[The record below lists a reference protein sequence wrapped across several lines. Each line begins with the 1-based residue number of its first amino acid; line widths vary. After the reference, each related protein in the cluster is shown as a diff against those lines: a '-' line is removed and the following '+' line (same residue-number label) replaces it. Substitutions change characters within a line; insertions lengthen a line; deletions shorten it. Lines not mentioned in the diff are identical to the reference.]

1 MAANPKQIGKVIMT
15 SEGIVYDGKVRA
27 IFEQS
32 FREFYNM
39 YAQAGVMTIK
49 DSGNNDIISKGNF
62 VSFKENWRYT
72 RDGSLYLPD
81 RESFLKTWNDIKD
94 IGGQI
99 ELSNGHCLIASIFLY
114 SKTLEYLLKYLK
126 TNRTLDREFLVDC
139 TSWLEANA

>member
-1 MAANPKQIGKVIMT
+1 MNPKQIGKAIMT
-15 SEGIVYDGKVRA
+15 SEGIVYDGKVLA

-32 FREFYNM
+32 FKEFYKT
-39 YAQAGVMTIK
+39 YATARVMTITDK
-49 DSGNNDIISKGNF
+49 RNNDKIGKGDF
-62 VSFKENWRYT
+62 VSLKENWRHT

-81 RESFLKTWNDIKD
+81 RESFLKTWNDIKN

-114 SKTLEYLLKYLK
+114 SKTVEHLVEYLK

-139 TSWLEANA
+139 ASWLEANE